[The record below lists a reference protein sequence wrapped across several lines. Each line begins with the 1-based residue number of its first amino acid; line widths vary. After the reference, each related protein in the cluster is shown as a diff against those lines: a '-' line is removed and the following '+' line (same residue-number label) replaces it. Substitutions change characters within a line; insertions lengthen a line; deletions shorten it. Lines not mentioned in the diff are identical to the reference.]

1 MENETEKEVRVVSRK
16 KPVTVKL
23 LEPIEW
29 GDETIKE
36 VTLKPPRGKHIKTLP
51 TPPAIKDMINLGSK
65 LSGISVSV
73 FDEMCSEDVLAI
85 VTAVGEL
92 L

>member
-1 MENETEKEVRVVSRK
+1 MEEAEKEVRVVSRK
-16 KPVTVKL
+16 KSVTIKL

-36 VTLKPPRGKHIKTLP
+36 VTLKPPRGKHLRGLT
-51 TPPAIKDMINLGSK
+51 TPPQMNDLLKLASK
-65 LSGISVSV
+65 LSAVSSSV